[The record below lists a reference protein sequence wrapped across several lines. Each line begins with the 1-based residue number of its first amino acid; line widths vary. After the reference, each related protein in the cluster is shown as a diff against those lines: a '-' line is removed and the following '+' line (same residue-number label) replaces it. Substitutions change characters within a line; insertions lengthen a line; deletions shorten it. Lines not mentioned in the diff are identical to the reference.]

1 MLQSTSPELSIKSGK
16 SATSSS
22 RRKKDAESLQTGI
35 SPDTAP
41 VQSIDIPAAATAPI
55 ALPTRSRQEELQD
68 DGRSAQL
75 STTYE
80 DHTYIPIHNSAYHR
94 PPRMPLPIAEM
105 PDSPSLGPET
115 ISKTDSDV
123 PIFTHDVGDSVLPR
137 RNSIVSMDTQDE
149 DDVGEE
155 LQPFGAQY
163 TSETIPYTIYWRQP
177 AKQVFVTGTFVAW
190 DRKLRMK
197 QSETDPNIHSTV
209 VPLPAG
215 THHLKFFVDNVMMV
229 TPDLPTAVD
238 FNNILVNY
246 IEISTDDI
254 PAKDSSSARRDSHQV
269 PQKQVPY
276 PVSPR
281 PDSEKQLGDGT
292 PVGEVDDYSGTV
304 TPGEKEGYQGLVE
317 GELPPEEIGLGDFRQ
332 LIPQALIDIDYPE
345 DDDRWKDAS
354 RVISEAGN
362 TPSLPLFL
370 SRSILNGSGE
380 KVGVKDDS
388 SVLAFPNHTVL
399 NHLMTSNVKNGVLAT
414 AVTTRYKKKYV
425 TTISFKPVPK
435 QPPFGQ

>member
-1 MLQSTSPELSIKSGK
+1 MGQNQSSETPREKSHSRSRGGTPHSERHADRAERDRRLGRRSSIHPLFGPSQPADASATTVAVQGTTTHNLDTANLEKMLQSTSPELSIKSGK

-22 RRKKDAESLQTGI
+22 RRKKDAESLQTEI
-35 SPDTAP
+35 SPDTAA

-68 DGRSAQL
+68 DGPSAQL

-197 QSETDPNIHSTV
+197 Q
-209 VPLPAG
+209 
-215 THHLKFFVDNVMMV
+215 
-229 TPDLPTAVD
+229 
-238 FNNILVNY
+238 
-246 IEISTDDI
+246 
-254 PAKDSSSARRDSHQV
+254 R
-269 PQKQVPY
+269 
-276 PVSPR
+276 
-281 PDSEKQLGDGT
+281 
-292 PVGEVDDYSGTV
+292 
-304 TPGEKEGYQGLVE
+304 
-317 GELPPEEIGLGDFRQ
+317 
-332 LIPQALIDIDYPE
+332 
-345 DDDRWKDAS
+345 
-354 RVISEAGN
+354 
-362 TPSLPLFL
+362 
-370 SRSILNGSGE
+370 
-380 KVGVKDDS
+380 
-388 SVLAFPNHTVL
+388 
-399 NHLMTSNVKNGVLAT
+399 
-414 AVTTRYKKKYV
+414 
-425 TTISFKPVPK
+425 
-435 QPPFGQ
+435 